1 MVRSRTP
8 SGAEW
13 LTTQLCAAHH
23 DGSLTSTP
31 LPDPTPSPI
40 DTYADAASFYATM
53 RQFVY
58 AEAFTKVREA
68 VAAASTHTTP
78 SRARTTGALE
88 LRLQRVLRA
97 EEHGS
102 RRLAA
107 LRFSRPALAAPRHG
121 SGSAPSRLALRA
133 GSVFLLA
140 PRASRST
147 LLAVIDGRQADDSA
161 DADGA
166 LQFEVLDAALD
177 GAGEGALRTWPPM
190 WWEARGV
197 ESVLLEQRCIDCCL
211 RRPAPPFLRAGDAA
225 PPLPLPLPPLPPP
238 PPLLRLA
245 VPPAASARP
254 DGALRPWEA
263 SLDASQ
269 REAVWRLASDEAAG
283 GGVQL
288 LHGPPG
294 TGKTTVLVAL
304 LVALAERRAEGRVL
318 VCAPSNRAVQEVLE
332 RFVEALGERRRGE
345 AREGGEGEEEGG
357 GGRRAH
363 ASEDDVC
370 YVGDGEKVE
379 EAGVC
384 SRVFAC
390 RLPAAWGAQLR
401 RLAAAARRRP
411 AAAAHCS
418 PADVACVVRTAHTR
432 RCAAALRRAAAALEQ
447 TRGAVARLGG
457 AARARLR
464 LSFGARLEASFRGA
478 AEELRLAAEAVRAQR
493 RVWPCGGGAACEAA
507 RRRAA
512 AAVEE
517 VARVVAEVGA
527 AADVQARGGGG
538 GGGGEGGKGRGG
550 GGGRK
555 GGGKEEGKA
564 AAQAEMLSSARFVFC
579 TLCVA
584 GSYLVR
590 TMAPV
595 DRLVVDEAAQAT
607 EAEALLPLS
616 CAPRRLLLAGDPQQ
630 LSCLVCSSAARRG
643 GFDRPLMERL
653 VEVGEAPLC
662 FLETQYRM
670 HPAIASFPSARFYQG
685 RLRNGACTT
694 AAGREAR
701 WVAQHGPTWLGPWAL
716 VDVKSGEERRDSLGS
731 ICNDAEAAAVA
742 LTVLRLRDEWGVPVD
757 RHSSLRVLTFYAAQV
772 RCIRKALRARGVD
785 DAAVS
790 TVDGSQGSEADV
802 VILSLVRANRRAA
815 AGFLL
820 DFRRLNVALTRARQ
834 ALVMFGHVATLAC
847 GGRGDPLA
855 DLVRAAADA
864 KAIFDEAAV
873 HAELGAASPCESARA
888 MSFGPRPGD
897 AWFRPSAKRPSSPR
911 VPQRRVVRKL
921 SGRQATLSECKAND
935 GDAAEQ
941 DDAGSPSRE
950 ARVCVP
956 GRSSTSLA
964 ARLAELEAIE
974 EESRRANA
982 QREERRRCETREKL
996 AHFAPPTI
1004 YAALDSDETV
1014 LSSRAEW

>member
-211 RRPAPPFLRAGDAA
+211 RRPAPPFLRVLLGQREHGTHTRFVSSDDDAA
-225 PPLPLPLPPLPPP
+225 GSLGTSGRCTP
-238 PPLLRLA
+238 A
-245 VPPAASARP
+245 V
-254 DGALRPWEA
+254 
-263 SLDASQ
+263 
-269 REAVWRLASDEAAG
+269 
-283 GGVQL
+283 GGVARRVAAR
-288 LHGPPG
+288 GG